1 MSDQDSAPRFI
12 TSEELKSRD
21 YLGRPKKVSETS
33 EGKVEYYGNSWVD
46 FLLNRRG
53 KPKMS
58 KEEQQLIRE
67 NALKLKPRKSLKGYR
82 ADVVNGLAGTAAY
95 GLVVVV
101 WNFFHVGWK
110 GMIFFIVVYLFGQM
124 FIPSVQRI
132 HDVGKSAWWLLI
144 PGYNLL
150 LLMRPSDGPN
160 KYGDHAYR

>member
-110 GMIFFIVVYLFGQM
+110 GMTFFSSSSVSDNYLSHRFNASTMSIRTLG
-124 FIPSVQRI
+124 
-132 HDVGKSAWWLLI
+132 GC
-144 PGYNLL
+144 
-150 LLMRPSDGPN
+150 
-160 KYGDHAYR
+160 